1 MPTERIWHKLTD
13 QQLERFSD
21 LFGISLVS
29 VMALNNL
36 GCLNVEYIRETLI
49 REDFEKLRSGLRYM
63 ESEQRAYSYK
73 EVKIA
78 LAKVY
83 NTTPAEID
91 AIIKNRKNSS
101 LHFCKRCG
109 QRTPMQTLQR
119 TGGLCSNCMADTLS
133 L

>member
-1 MPTERIWHKLTD
+1 MPTDRIWHKLTD
-13 QQLERFSD
+13 EQLERFSD

-63 ESEQRAYSYK
+63 ETEQKAYSYK
-73 EVKIA
+73 ELKIA
-78 LAKVY
+78 LAKIY
-83 NTTPAEID
+83 NTTPAEVD

-101 LHFCKRCG
+101 LHFCKKCG
-109 QRTPMQTLQR
+109 QRTPITTLQR